1 MLRMPP
7 FVNKEASH
15 GLRSPKSRAMAVTSD
30 LGHPKL
36 GWQESGVADLQGWL
50 LEELGSAHRKPKP
63 LLMAAM
69 EDGVLEAR
77 IF

>member
-15 GLRSPKSRAMAVTSD
+15 GLRSPKSRAMSVTSD
-30 LGHPKL
+30 LGRLKL

-50 LEELGSAHRKPKP
+50 EELGSAHQKTKP